1 MLRASMSGRRYRVQ
15 VTGVTVSA
23 AQDLFE
29 ILSAADSV
37 TLVHALHIGQTS
49 DVGDAQEEILSILV
63 KRGIGS
69 VTSGSGGSSP
79 TPQPDADGDAAFGG
93 TVEANNTTK
102 MATGTGSIEQVG
114 ALAWNVRIPEEKPF
128 LRPFVISP
136 SNRLTFELESAPG
149 DALTVNLTLELE
161 EIGG

>member
-1 MLRASMSGRRYRVQ
+1 MLGLHMSGRRYRVQ
-15 VTGVTVSA
+15 VTGVAISA
-23 AQDLFE
+23 AQDLWE

-37 TLVHALHIGQTS
+37 TLVHAFHIGQSS
-49 DVGDAQEEILSILV
+49 DVGDAAEEIPSILV

-69 VTSGSGGSSP
+69 VTSGTGGTTP
-79 TPQPDADGDAAFGG
+79 TPQPDHDGDAAFGG

-102 MATGTGSIEQVG
+102 MATGSGTIEQVG
-114 ALAWNVRIPEEKPF
+114 AFNWNVRIPQEFPF